1 MRRNNDKRVFITVR
15 KKIEEAYK
23 CAAIDQGDKVNDI
36 VGEVCRDILL
46 KISDDVAPVSEGTLP
61 YIVASLRVLANALSK
76 ELDPLDKEISKAVQW
91 RMTMECKFKKQVE
104 RI

>member
-1 MRRNNDKRVFITVR
+1 MTKEFLLQCE
-15 KKIEEAYK
+15 KKIAAAYI

-36 VGEVCRDILL
+36 VGEVSRDILL
-46 KISDDVAPVSEGTLP
+46 KISDSVTPVSEGTLP

-91 RMTMECKFKKQVE
+91 RMTTECGFKKQVE
-104 RI
+104 MV

>member
-1 MRRNNDKRVFITVR
+1 MESRQGLGQDHRVRTERHDMKFV
-15 KKIEEAYK
+15 
-23 CAAIDQGDKVNDI
+23 
-36 VGEVCRDILL
+36 
-46 KISDDVAPVSEGTLP
+46 PVSYTHLDVYKRQLP

-91 RMTMECKFKKQVE
+91 RMTTECGFKKQVE

>member
-1 MRRNNDKRVFITVR
+1 MTKEFLLQCE

-23 CAAIDQGDKVNDI
+23 CAATDQGDKVNDI
-36 VGEVCRDILL
+36 VSRDILL
-46 KISDDVAPVSEGTLP
+46 KISDSVTPVSEGTLP

-91 RMTMECKFKKQVE
+91 RMTTECGFKKQVE

>member
-1 MRRNNDKRVFITVR
+1 MTKEFLLQCEKKR
-15 KKIEEAYK
+15 EEAYK
-23 CAAIDQGDKVNDI
+23 CAATDQGDKVTDI
-36 VGEVCRDILL
+36 GREVRRDSLL
-46 KISDDVAPVSEGTLP
+46 KISDSVTPVSEGTLP

-91 RMTMECKFKKQVE
+91 RMTTECGFKKQVE

>member
-1 MRRNNDKRVFITVR
+1 MTKEFLLQCE

-36 VGEVCRDILL
+36 VGEVCRDILF
-46 KISDDVAPVSEGTLP
+46 KISDDVTPVSEGTLP

-76 ELDPLDKEISKAVQW
+76 ELDHLDKEISKAVQW
-91 RMTMECKFKKQVE
+91 RMTTECGFKKQVE

>member
-1 MRRNNDKRVFITVR
+1 MR

-23 CAAIDQGDKVNDI
+23 CAAINQGDKVNDS
-36 VGEVCRDILL
+36 GTP
-46 KISDDVAPVSEGTLP
+46 KSEGTLP

-91 RMTMECKFKKQVE
+91 RMTTECGFKKQVE

>member
-1 MRRNNDKRVFITVR
+1 MTKEFLLQCE

-23 CAAIDQGDKVNDI
+23 CAAIDQGDKVNEI
-36 VGEVCRDILL
+36 AGGVCKDILF
-46 KISDDVAPVSEGTLP
+46 KISDDVTPVSEGTLP

-76 ELDPLDKEISKAVQW
+76 DLDPLDKEISKAVQW

-104 RI
+104 RV

>member
-1 MRRNNDKRVFITVR
+1 MR

-23 CAAIDQGDKVNDI
+23 CAAINQGDK
-36 VGEVCRDILL
+36 VCRDILL
-46 KISDDVAPVSEGTLP
+46 KISDSVTPVSEGTLP

-91 RMTMECKFKKQVE
+91 RMTTECGFKKQVE

>member
-1 MRRNNDKRVFITVR
+1 MTKEFLLQCEKKR
-15 KKIEEAYK
+15 EEAYK

-36 VGEVCRDILL
+36 VGEVCRDILF
-46 KISDDVAPVSEGTLP
+46 KISDDVTPVSEGTLP

-91 RMTMECKFKKQVE
+91 RMTTECGFKKQVE
-104 RI
+104 RV

>member
-1 MRRNNDKRVFITVR
+1 MTKEFLLQCE

-36 VGEVCRDILL
+36 VGEVCRDILF
-46 KISDDVAPVSEGTLP
+46 KISDDVTPVSEGTLP

-76 ELDPLDKEISKAVQW
+76 ELDPLDKGISKAVQW
-91 RMTMECKFKKQVE
+91 RMTTECGFKKQVE
-104 RI
+104 RV

>member
-1 MRRNNDKRVFITVR
+1 MTKEFLLQCE

-23 CAAIDQGDKVNDI
+23 CAATDQGDKVNDI
-36 VGEVCRDILL
+36 VREVSRDILL
-46 KISDDVAPVSEGTLP
+46 KISDSVTPVSEGTLP
-61 YIVASLRVLANALSK
+61 YIVASLRVLANALFK

-91 RMTMECKFKKQVE
+91 RMTTECGFKKQVE

>member
-1 MRRNNDKRVFITVR
+1 MTKEFLLQCE
-15 KKIEEAYK
+15 KKIEEVYK
-23 CAAIDQGDKVNDI
+23 CAAINQGDKVNDI

-46 KISDDVAPVSEGTLP
+46 KISDSVTPVSEGTLP

-91 RMTMECKFKKQVE
+91 RMTTECGFKKQVE